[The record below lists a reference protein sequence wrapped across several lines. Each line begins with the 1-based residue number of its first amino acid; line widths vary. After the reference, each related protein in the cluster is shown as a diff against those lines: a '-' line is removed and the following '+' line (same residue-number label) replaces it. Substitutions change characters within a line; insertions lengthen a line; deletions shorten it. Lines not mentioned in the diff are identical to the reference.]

1 MKVELDCLKTN
12 YIGQKLNNLLI
23 IFIYFTVRNKPFCT
37 SEIEY
42 RKMFLF
48 ILPSPDLSE
57 RKRGEIDRQNEKRGK
72 RKPNKFI
79 KCYYK
84 FYKEIIKNQITFCG
98 ALFAA
103 TIYKC
108 YYKYYKK

>member
-1 MKVELDCLKTN
+1 
-12 YIGQKLNNLLI
+12 
-23 IFIYFTVRNKPFCT
+23 
-37 SEIEY
+37 
-42 RKMFLF
+42 MFLF
-48 ILPSPDLSE
+48 ISPSPDLSE

-103 TIYKC
+103 TIYNF
-108 YYKYYKK
+108 YYKFYKEIIKNGISFCGALLATIIYKFYYKTYKEIIKKME